1 MIEYIDVLNEDGS
14 FGGGTKTKEQIH
26 IDGDWHRAVHIWF
39 VNSKNEVLLQ
49 RRAKTKVNHPD
60 MWDISVAGHISAGEE
75 PIPSALREIEEEIG
89 ITIDPSEL
97 HKIGELKAESIQ
109 NNGTYINKEINDIFL
124 VRKDIELD
132 QMTKQDSEVDA
143 LTYIPISELKKWI
156 QEKNPE
162 LVHHEE
168 EFTLFFE
175 NL

>member
-156 QEKNPE
+156 EEKNPE